1 MKKFLCFVLSVIAI
15 VLCFRWNWRI
25 GVMALLCLFAYGTF
39 WFLWM
44 MVHAGLRNRFPYD
57 FITQIQWMI
66 DYFKKQ
72 GYYQKEIQ
80 DEGLDD
86 PKYIMS
92 KGNNTVTIILNAP
105 LSAKKKDWTIGIVL
119 NDNKWT
125 FPLDCDR
132 TKVCEELDAYI
143 ESYMDNNVN
152 GKKNI

>member
-1 MKKFLCFVLSVIAI
+1 MKKFICFVLSVIAI

-105 LSAKKKDWTIGIVL
+105 LSAKKKIGRL
-119 NDNKWT
+119 
-125 FPLDCDR
+125 
-132 TKVCEELDAYI
+132 
-143 ESYMDNNVN
+143 
-152 GKKNI
+152 G